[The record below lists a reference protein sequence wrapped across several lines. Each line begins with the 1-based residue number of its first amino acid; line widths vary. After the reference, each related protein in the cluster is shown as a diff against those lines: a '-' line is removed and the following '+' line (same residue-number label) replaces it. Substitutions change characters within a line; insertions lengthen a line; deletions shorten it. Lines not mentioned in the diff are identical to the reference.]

1 MAKIHLVRHGRTVL
15 NEQRRTQGACDSPLT
30 RQGRLGAVMCCD
42 YLAGAALTAA
52 YTSPQGRA
60 VETAEILLQAHPGLG
75 ATRLDGLREYNYGR
89 YDGGP
94 DGQMHAALPVDQHL
108 PGVLAGTHPGVP
120 GGIHARDYLADMDGA
135 LARIL
140 SDLRAQATVTT
151 ATGADPEV
159 LVVSHGMTLTTL
171 VVRWLGTQAAQALVA
186 RPLANCSVTTVRVDP
201 GAPDGA
207 PELLAWGEDP
217 GNQGVTFQVGDMSGL
232 LDAVV
237 PVPLDLSRPEGLSL
251 PAR

>member
-30 RQGRLGAVMCCD
+30 RQGRAGAVMCRD
-42 YLAGAALTAA
+42 YLAGTSLTAA

-60 VETAEILLQAHPGLG
+60 METSEILLQAHPGLV
-75 ATRLDGLREYNYGR
+75 ATRLSGLREYNYGH

-94 DGQMHAALPVDQHL
+94 DAQMHAALPVDRHL
-108 PGVLAGTHPGVP
+108 PGVLAGTHPGAP

-140 SDLRAQATVTT
+140 SDLQAQAAV
-151 ATGADPEV
+151 AGADPEV
-159 LVVSHGMTLTTL
+159 LVVSHGMTITILAL
-171 VVRWLGTQAAQALVA
+171 RWLGTQAVQALVA
-186 RPLANCSVTTVRVDP
+186 RPLANCSVTTVKVDP

-217 GNQGVTFQVGDMSGL
+217 GRQGVTFQVGDMSEF

-237 PVPLDLSRPEGLSL
+237 PAPLDLSRPEGL
-251 PAR
+251 